1 MAAIIEQHAGNGRR
15 RTVPRMKKYILK
27 TDMIPLVDLGFLLI
41 AFFVFTA
48 QMSEPV
54 VANLVMPK
62 DGPPSTLGDS
72 NALTVLLGK
81 DNRIWYYQG
90 NLENAIANNEIFET
104 SYSVKDGIGKV
115 IRDKQEWLDRSNVSD
130 EKRSGLMLLIKATSG
145 ASYKNVIN
153 ALDEA
158 LINDVKKYALVKP
171 EPQEI
176 SRMEA
181 RP

>member
-1 MAAIIEQHAGNGRR
+1 
-15 RTVPRMKKYILK
+15 
-27 TDMIPLVDLGFLLI
+27 
-41 AFFVFTA
+41 
-48 QMSEPV
+48 
-54 VANLVMPK
+54 
-62 DGPPSTLGDS
+62 
-72 NALTVLLGK
+72 
-81 DNRIWYYQG
+81 
-90 NLENAIANNEIFET
+90 
-104 SYSVKDGIGKV
+104 V
-115 IRDKQEWLDRSNVSD
+115 IRDKQKWLDRSNVSD

-153 ALDEA
+153 ALDEV